1 MRRPEPFSFS
11 RNRRGAHVS
20 SILTILPRSFLPSSI
35 NASSS
40 PSPNPRSSSSSS
52 SPVVPSVCTVM
63 PAASLPTTFLTSLK
77 RMILNT
83 AWFMLVFT
91 IDLAWTNQSF
101 DIRTN

>member
-52 SPVVPSVCTVM
+52 SPVVPSVCT
-63 PAASLPTTFLTSLK
+63 ASLPTTFLTSLK